1 MLRSWTVGTV
11 HYNLRIDAMVWN
23 NRTVVA
29 WTAWACLACG
39 FAMVGTPAQ
48 AQVKLEEGEQVKVY
62 ATGDWRD
69 GVVLGQQGSKYGVQY
84 EFAGTAQQGMFD
96 RKAIRIMCET
106 EALDFARTWA
116 SESGTFKVDAAL
128 KAIQGD
134 KVVLIKIDMEEI
146 TVPLASL
153 SKKDVAYV
161 GKLKKFREAAIAQG
175 QLPAETPPL
184 PEVESFAGGFGD
196 TAMVMFGEGK
206 VAPLG
211 TPPSYLSTFTQSGT
225 GFKLTRERQELVAII
240 PVGGPEQLVLAS
252 VREDNFFNNGVM
264 FPSQLYW
271 ASLKQKKIIGTVFV
285 TSEDYVLDYDPR
297 SKTMISYNKGE
308 RQGFNDGGVMTAWRL
323 SPGDSKAE
331 PLVRW
336 NASLG
341 WRLWSYYAKVIN
353 DRVILAKT
361 DRETYTAWDL
371 VEKKV
376 LYTIKARSFF
386 DAQVVLTKDRQHLII
401 PEDGFVTVIKAD
413 TGELAFQLKV
423 PSSVSGVNVND
434 AGTKIAALTRD
445 RLYVWELDGTDPRP
459 ISYEAP
465 LIGNPFSA
473 RLDWLDDDHIL
484 VEGFLSQIL
493 FRLSLEL
500 PIWSYEMDV
509 WQKSL
514 NDDPLR
520 SMVLNGH
527 FFYTAQPDIFGG
539 TLAVGAVKLPGPS
552 VQEVTS
558 KIEKEALFAV
568 KPGTSVAIGNLKVSD
583 PTQVRQWLEQKIQ
596 SNGWVLADQAEIVI
610 HCEMGQHPP
619 RTETYTSMM
628 GRGTN
633 TSVTYSP
640 YYSNIEIR
648 QDKRVLWQSGTSTGA
663 PMVVNGDDIQGQVTR
678 MQVPQLQFYETV
690 ELPARIIDSKYGN
703 GFGRSVFGLRGI
715 EVASTAPVGRADS
728 PEEAQRLANEEAN
741 KAQEQRK
748 NAGQSQGF
756 NSGAFGSGE

>member
-1 MLRSWTVGTV
+1 MVSITKRVAARTSWVCLMLGFVSV
-11 HYNLRIDAMVWN
+11 
-23 NRTVVA
+23 
-29 WTAWACLACG
+29 LAQ
-39 FAMVGTPAQ
+39 AS

-62 ATGDWRD
+62 AVGDWRD
-69 GVVLGQQGSKYGVQY
+69 GVVVGQQGAKYGVEF
-84 EFAGTAQQGMFD
+84 EFAGGSQRGMFD
-96 RKAIRIMCET
+96 RKAIRLLCET
-106 EALDFARTWA
+106 EAMDFTRTWA

-134 KVVLIKIDMEEI
+134 KVVLIKIDLDEI

-161 GKLKKFREAAIAQG
+161 GKLQKFREAAIVRG
-175 QLPAETPPL
+175 ELPAETPLL
-184 PEVESFAGGFGD
+184 PEVELFSDDFGNMS
-196 TAMVMFGEGK
+196 MVMFGEGK
-206 VAPLG
+206 IAPLG
-211 TPPSYLSTFTQSGT
+211 TPPSFLSTFTQSGA
-225 GFKLTRERQELVAII
+225 GFKLTRKRQELVAII
-240 PVGGPEQLVLAS
+240 PVGGPEQLVLAA
-252 VREDNFFNNGVM
+252 VREDNFFNNGVR

-271 ASLKQKKIIGTVFV
+271 ASLKQKKIIDTVFV

-297 SKTMISYNKGE
+297 SKWMISYSKGE
-308 RQGFNDGGVMTAWRL
+308 RHGFDDTGVMTAWRMN
-323 SPGDSKAE
+323 PGDSKAE

-336 NASLG
+336 NAGLR
-341 WRLWSYYAKVIN
+341 WRGRWSYYAKVIN

-361 DRETYTAWDL
+361 DRQTYTAWDL
-371 VEKKV
+371 VDKKV

-413 TGELAFQLKV
+413 TGELAFQLKA

-445 RLYVWELDGTDPRP
+445 RLYVWELDGEDHRP
-459 ISYEAP
+459 ISYDAP

-473 RLDWLDDDHIL
+473 RMDWLDDDHVL
-484 VEGFLSQIL
+484 VQGFLSQIL

-509 WQKSL
+509 WQRSL

-527 FFYTAQPDIFGG
+527 FFYTAQPDVFGG
-539 TLAVGAVKLPGPS
+539 ALAVGAVKLPGPA
-552 VQEVTS
+552 VQEVTA
-558 KIEKEALFAV
+558 KVEKETLYALR
-568 KPGTSVAIGNLKVSD
+568 PGIRVAIGKLNVSD
-583 PTQVRQWLEQKIQ
+583 PTAVRQWLEQKIQ

-610 HCEMGQHPP
+610 NCEMGQHPA
-619 RTETYTSMM
+619 RTETYGSM
-628 GRGTN
+628 RGQGGN

-663 PMVVNGDDIQGQVTR
+663 PMVVNGDDIQGQVSR

-690 ELPARIIDSKYGN
+690 ELPDRIIGNKYGN
-703 GFGRSVFGLRGI
+703 GFGRSMFGLRGI
-715 EVASTAPVGRADS
+715 EVKSTVPVGRADS
-728 PEEAQRLANEEAN
+728 PEEAERLAGEEAN

-748 NAGQSQGF
+748 NAGQTQGF
-756 NSGAFGSGE
+756 NSGSFGSGE